1 MYMLL
6 RKDGSQ
12 LTTKGY
18 ADAAVQWAID
28 LAAEQGLKYRYFDF
42 GSHHTELP
50 ELNRNS
56 NSRNS
61 VSFIGGAT
69 PKGVRIV
76 LSTDCPRMGKRVKE
90 VKDNFLNFA
99 FCRVI
104 PTGYFAGVN
113 FFFSFNEIEIHVAG
127 DVKADEDKVDTIIKK
142 VQKLLA
148 LADPSRNP
156 SEEEALAASM
166 QAQKLLAK
174 YNLDIAAVTGKEKEE
189 KIEQTIA
196 DVGTGKKW
204 KYNLADVIARSYC
217 CKAYFVGSDQ
227 IVFYGYQSDTVIAQR
242 VFLYL
247 FAVGNRLGDKY
258 VKDYK
263 AKRGYVTPNL
273 FNTYVNGFTDGI
285 NAELSKQCTALA
297 LIVPPK
303 VEESYTVFSV
313 GFGTKNTQIE
323 TNPYDRKAYEQGK
336 TDGRHALNARYLEK
350 GKE

>member
-1 MYMLL
+1 MSERFSHKEYV
-6 RKDGSQ
+6 
-12 LTTKGY
+12 
-18 ADAAVQWAID
+18 DAAVQWVID
-28 LAAEQGLKYRYFDF
+28 LAAEQGLKYRFFDF
-42 GSHHTELP
+42 GSYRMELS
-50 ELNRNS
+50 ELHRNYQS
-56 NSRNS
+56 SHAKNMVNL
-61 VSFIGGAT
+61 IGGDN
-69 PKGVRIV
+69 PKGVRII
-76 LSTDCPRMGKRVKE
+76 LSPDCPRMGKRLKE
-90 VKDNFLNFA
+90 VRDNFLNFA

-104 PTGYFAGVN
+104 PSGYCAGVN
-113 FFFSFNEIEIHVAG
+113 FFFSFAEIEIHVAG
-127 DVKADEDKVDTIIKK
+127 DIKPDEDKVDAIIKK

-227 IVFYGYQSDTVIAQR
+227 IVFYGYQSDTVIARR

-247 FAVGNRLGDKY
+247 FAVGNRLGEKY

-263 AKRGYVTPNL
+263 AKRGYVAPNL
-273 FNTYVNGFTDGI
+273 FNTYVDGFTDGI

-303 VEESYTVFSV
+303 VEESYTVFSA
-313 GFGTKNTQIE
+313 GFGTKNTRIE

-336 TDGRHALNARYLEK
+336 TDGRHALNARYLGK
-350 GKE
+350 GNE